1 MNILH
6 EMPTIKEYI
15 DLRRSTGKSAQDESL
30 AQIALNHTIHSVI
43 VKEGD
48 ESEVLGLGRIIGDGA
63 YFFQIVD
70 MMASPLQKDK
80 GIDDIV
86 LKELLSYLEGKSL
99 KGTHVTV
106 MADVSSIK
114 LYQKFGFNLVYPDF
128 YGMSRS
134 L

>member
-1 MNILH
+1 MRGTDSKL
-6 EMPTIKEYI
+6 
-15 DLRRSTGKSAQDESL
+15 
-30 AQIALNHTIHSVI
+30 
-43 VKEGD
+43 
-48 ESEVLGLGRIIGDGA
+48 LGMGRVIGDGA

-70 MMASPLQKDK
+70 IIVSPLQKDK
-80 GIDDIV
+80 GIEDII
-86 LKELLSYLEGKSL
+86 L
-99 KGTHVTV
+99 KGLLTYLDGVSSENTHITV

>member
-6 EMPTIKEYI
+6 EIPNVKEYME
-15 DLRRSTGKSAQDESL
+15 LRKSVGLNSQKKAL
-30 AQIALNHTIHSVI
+30 TKIALSNSTYSVI
-43 VKEGD
+43 VRGTDSKL
-48 ESEVLGLGRIIGDGA
+48 LGMGRVIGDGA

-70 MMASPLQKDK
+70 IIVSPLQKDK
-80 GIDDIV
+80 GIEDII
-86 LKELLSYLEGKSL
+86 L
-99 KGTHVTV
+99 KGLLTYLDGVSSENTRITV